1 MRGVFYRTEKDGT
14 SLATPELRIS
24 ATNNRTV
31 YYDNQNAKEAALQ
44 NDEIKEGSI
53 VLTGYA
59 DGESEVLIK
68 QQPDWDNAVTL
79 TAAQIQAGY
88 TAPDDGMIVGATY
101 ANVATTSY
109 ATINNTIVARS
120 ETGTS
125 YMSYVNIQ
133 CSIAKGDVFKVTN
146 LNTSDPN
153 ISFIPFKTV
162 AEPLTLPVN
171 VYTIPENNKYLYTE
185 VKTNKT
191 WIDGRAIYRQCILVN
206 TSSST
211 ASATEST
218 INASTTYSYID
229 QIISATLIRI
239 SNKQM
244 INPNGVR
251 MVNNTIRVYAGAY
264 GTSVNDTLILEY
276 VK

>member
-1 MRGVFYRTEKDGT
+1 MRGVYYRTEKDGT
-14 SLATPELRIS
+14 PLATPELRIS

-59 DGESEVLIK
+59 DGESEVVIK
-68 QQPDWDNAVTL
+68 QQPDWENVVQITG
-79 TAAQIQAGY
+79 AQLETGY
-88 TAPDDGMIVGATY
+88 VCPSDGMIVGY
-101 ANVATTSY
+101 
-109 ATINNTIVARS
+109 
-120 ETGTS
+120 
-125 YMSYVNIQ
+125 SYVSNADGVWEITVNSVTVSSCWRANPAYSFLNIQ
-133 CSIAKGDVFKVTN
+133 CQVNKDDLVKSERLMNVC
-146 LNTSDPN
+146 L
-153 ISFIPFKTV
+153 ISFVPFKTV

-171 VYTIPENNKYLYTE
+171 VNVVPENNKYLYTE

-191 WIDGRAIYRQCILVN
+191 WVDGRPIYRQCILVN
-206 TSSST
+206 TTSSSS
-211 ASATEST
+211 SATEAT
-218 INASTTYSYID
+218 INASTTYPYID
-229 QIISATLIRI
+229 QIISATQINSSQNRI
-239 SNKQM
+239 

-264 GTSVNDTLILEY
+264 GIPVGDTLILEY